1 MYCTLS
7 CSINKLFMVLLADVK
22 YYNDKESGYVNVHSL
37 TCKVIIKLCKP
48 AFKLKSLFIM
58 PTQLHKYA

>member
-1 MYCTLS
+1 
-7 CSINKLFMVLLADVK
+7 MVLLADVK